1 MRTLALNIIRP
12 EPPLRSYAVGR
23 TPWSAAG
30 PLASP
35 LGFKP
40 SVSVFIAL
48 LLTLPL
54 AAAEAPPTRL
64 EALEKTVETQRRLL
78 KDWGGLLRY
87 GSEDSELPAPK
98 LNEIRV
104 IFLGDEVTLN
114 WSEFFP
120 GKPYFNRGIEH
131 QTSAQM
137 LIRFQ
142 QDVIALKPKVVV
154 IQAGFNDIVGN
165 TLGVSADNYYSMVQ
179 LAKANG
185 IKVVIA
191 SLTPV
196 SDFYKKQTG
205 MRPVGKIISMNGWL
219 RDYAATAGAVY
230 LNYYAA
236 LATSRDF
243 NKDLTSDGL
252 LPNATG
258 YKVMSDLAEKAIA
271 EALTK

>member
-1 MRTLALNIIRP
+1 M
-12 EPPLRSYAVGR
+12 
-23 TPWSAAG
+23 
-30 PLASP
+30 ASP
-35 LGFKP
+35 LGFKT
-40 SVSVFIAL
+40 SAAAFLAVIIA
-48 LLTLPL
+48 LPL
-54 AAAEAPPTRL
+54 AAAEAPTIRL
-64 EALEKTVETQRRLL
+64 DVLEKTVETQRRLL

-98 LNEIRV
+98 TNETRV

-114 WSEFFP
+114 WPEFFP
-120 GKPYFNRGIEH
+120 GKPYLNRGIEH

-154 IQAGFNDIVGN
+154 IQAGFNDIVVN

-205 MRPVGKIISMNGWL
+205 MRPVGKIIGMNGWL
-219 RDYAATAGAVY
+219 SEYAATAGAVY

-236 LATSRDF
+236 LATGRDF
-243 NKDLTSDGL
+243 NKELTSDGL
-252 LPNATG
+252 LPNEAG
-258 YKVMSDLAEKAIA
+258 YKVMAGLAEKAIA

>member
-1 MRTLALNIIRP
+1 M
-12 EPPLRSYAVGR
+12 GR
-23 TPWSAAG
+23 TPCSAAG
-30 PLASP
+30 PLANP
-35 LGFKP
+35 LGCKP
-40 SVSVFIAL
+40 SVSVFISL

-54 AAAEAPPTRL
+54 AAADAPPSRL
-64 EALEKTVETQRRLL
+64 EALERTVETQRRLL

-87 GSEDSELPAPK
+87 GSEDSELPTPK
-98 LNEIRV
+98 PNENRV
-104 IFLGDEVTLN
+104 IFLGDDVTLN
-114 WSEFFP
+114 WSDFFT
-120 GKPYFNRGIEH
+120 GKPYFNRGIEQ

-142 QDVIALKPKVVV
+142 QDVVALKPKVVV
-154 IQAGFNDIVGN
+154 IQAGFNDIVVN

-196 SDFYKKQTG
+196 SDFHKKQTG

-219 RDYAATAGAVY
+219 SEYAATVGAVY

-236 LATSRDF
+236 LATGRDF

-252 LPNATG
+252 LPNAAG
-258 YKVMSDLAEKAIA
+258 YKIMAGLAEKAIA

>member
-1 MRTLALNIIRP
+1 MG
-12 EPPLRSYAVGR
+12 ERSKVGR

-30 PLASP
+30 HLASP

-40 SVSVFIAL
+40 GVCLLLAS
-48 LLTLPL
+48 LLTLPTL
-54 AAAEAPPTRL
+54 AAADAPPSRL

-87 GSEDSELPAPK
+87 GSEDSELPVPK
-98 LNEIRV
+98 HNENRV
-104 IFLGDEVTLN
+104 LFLGDDVTLN
-114 WSEFFP
+114 WPDFFP
-120 GKPYFNRGIEH
+120 GKPYLNRGIEH

-142 QDVIALKPKVVV
+142 QDVIALKPKVVI
-154 IQAGFNDIVGN
+154 IQAGFNDIVFN

-179 LAKANG
+179 LSKANG

-191 SLTPV
+191 SLTPI

-230 LNYYAA
+230 LNYYSA
-236 LATSRDF
+236 LVIGRDF

-252 LPNATG
+252 LPNAAG
-258 YKVMSDLAEKAIA
+258 YKAMADLAEKAIA
-271 EALTK
+271 EALGK